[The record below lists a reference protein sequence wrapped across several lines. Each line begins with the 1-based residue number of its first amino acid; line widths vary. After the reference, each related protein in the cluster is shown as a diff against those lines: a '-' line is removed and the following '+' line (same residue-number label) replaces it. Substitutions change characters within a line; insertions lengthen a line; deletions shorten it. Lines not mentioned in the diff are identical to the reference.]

1 MLITFCCYLPFLRRP
16 PAFFV
21 RAHSQV
27 SAVRL
32 GETYNR
38 KEASQ
43 TWELPAHSHL
53 LVAPWLSWGPSRSG
67 RPDFFF
73 PPKFSETQGPNSTP
87 THISHFWYVWACLP
101 VIPDQRVRWLGRAV
115 ILSILGQEE
124 HPPTFTKIENSYI
137 SGFFFH
143 IAEQISTC
151 YFLVVNLS
159 LHTNW
164 TLHRVYAN
172 NLLSFITWAF

>member
-73 PPKFSETQGPNSTP
+73 PSQIQWNPRTKFHPHTHQPFLICMGMPPCHSWPEGEMVGKSSHLEHLRTGRTP
-87 THISHFWYVWACLP
+87 TNIYKNRKFLHI
-101 VIPDQRVRWLGRAV
+101 WL
-115 ILSILGQEE
+115 
-124 HPPTFTKIENSYI
+124 
-137 SGFFFH
+137 FFH

-151 YFLVVNLS
+151 YFLVVYLS